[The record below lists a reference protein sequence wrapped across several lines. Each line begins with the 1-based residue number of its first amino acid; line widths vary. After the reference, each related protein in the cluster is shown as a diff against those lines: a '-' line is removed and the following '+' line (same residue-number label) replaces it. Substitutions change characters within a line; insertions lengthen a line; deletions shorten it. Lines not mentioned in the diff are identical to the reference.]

1 MRLALIALML
11 LIALWPGR
19 ALGEENTDK
28 ILDGLDVSGLQE
40 LQDETGGDLQ
50 VADLLG
56 QLARGEMELSPQNL
70 IDQAGRLFWNEFTGL
85 WPLAAALT
93 APVLLW
99 AVLRQFKGGQGGIS
113 QAAGYVCYLITALAL
128 LTIFAEQIQRIKEA
142 VDRVG
147 RLTQNLFPILMTLL
161 SATGGAGLS
170 GMLSPGAAAASAILT
185 QLVQGTAM
193 TIISMAAILAVIGN
207 LSPSLRLDGLFKLA
221 KSCAN
226 WLLGCLMVAF
236 LGIMSVQ
243 GMLGSAYDSASVET
257 VRYAVDNLMP
267 IVGGEVADTL
277 DVLISNA
284 LLVKNAAGVTGLILL
299 LQISLEPVLH
309 LVAVMLMLRIISAL
323 TEPVAEGP
331 VLSCMN
337 QFSEVMRCLLVAI
350 VCAAVLFMVLVGA
363 SLGAGNALAR
373 MR

>member
-70 IDQAGRLFWNEFTGL
+70 IDQVGRLFWNEFTGL
-85 WPLAAALT
+85 WPLAAVLT

-128 LTIFAEQIQRIKEA
+128 LTIFAGQIQRTKEA

-185 QLVQGTAM
+185 QLVQGAAM

-236 LGIMSVQ
+236 LGVMSVQ

-277 DVLISNA
+277 DVLISSA

-323 TEPVAEGP
+323 TEPVADGP

>member
-128 LTIFAEQIQRIKEA
+128 LTIFAGQIQRTKEA

-277 DVLISNA
+277 DVLISSA

>member
-70 IDQAGRLFWNEFTGL
+70 IDQVGRLFWNEFTGL

-128 LTIFAEQIQRIKEA
+128 LTIFAGQIQRTKEA

-185 QLVQGTAM
+185 QLVQGAAM

-277 DVLISNA
+277 DVLISSA

>member
-70 IDQAGRLFWNEFTGL
+70 IDQVGRLFWNEFTGL

-128 LTIFAEQIQRIKEA
+128 LTIFAGQIQRTKEA

-170 GMLSPGAAAASAILT
+170 GMLSPGAVAASAILT
-185 QLVQGTAM
+185 QLVQGAAM

-236 LGIMSVQ
+236 LGVMSVQ

-277 DVLISNA
+277 DVLISSA

-309 LVAVMLMLRIISAL
+309 LVAVMLMLRVISAL
-323 TEPVAEGP
+323 TEPVADGP

>member
-70 IDQAGRLFWNEFTGL
+70 IDQVGRLFWNEFTGL

-128 LTIFAEQIQRIKEA
+128 LTIFAGQIQRTKEA

-185 QLVQGTAM
+185 QLVQGAAM

-236 LGIMSVQ
+236 LGVMSVQ

-277 DVLISNA
+277 DVLISSA

>member
-70 IDQAGRLFWNEFTGL
+70 IDQVGRLFWNEFTGL

-128 LTIFAEQIQRIKEA
+128 LTIFAGQIQRTKEA

-185 QLVQGTAM
+185 QLVQGAAM

-236 LGIMSVQ
+236 LGVMSVQ

-277 DVLISNA
+277 DVLISSA

-309 LVAVMLMLRIISAL
+309 LVAVMLMLRVISAL
-323 TEPVAEGP
+323 TEPVADGP

>member
-70 IDQAGRLFWNEFTGL
+70 IDQAGRLFWNEFIGF

-99 AVLRQFKGGQGGIS
+99 AVLRQFKGGQGGLS

-277 DVLISNA
+277 DVLISSA

>member
-70 IDQAGRLFWNEFTGL
+70 IDQVGRLFWNEFTGL

-128 LTIFAEQIQRIKEA
+128 LTIFAGQIQRTKEA

-185 QLVQGTAM
+185 QLVQGAAM

-207 LSPSLRLDGLFKLA
+207 LNPSLRLDGLFKLA

-236 LGIMSVQ
+236 LGVMSVQ

-277 DVLISNA
+277 DVLISSA

-309 LVAVMLMLRIISAL
+309 LVAVMLMLRVISAL
-323 TEPVAEGP
+323 TEPVADGP

>member
-70 IDQAGRLFWNEFTGL
+70 IDQVGRLFWNEFTGL

-128 LTIFAEQIQRIKEA
+128 LTIFAGQIQRAKEA

-185 QLVQGTAM
+185 QLVQGAAM

-236 LGIMSVQ
+236 LGVMSVQ

-277 DVLISNA
+277 DVLISSA

-323 TEPVAEGP
+323 TEPVADGP

>member
-70 IDQAGRLFWNEFTGL
+70 IDQVGRLFWNEFTGL

-128 LTIFAEQIQRIKEA
+128 LTIFAGQIQRTKEA

-185 QLVQGTAM
+185 QLVQGAAM

-236 LGIMSVQ
+236 LGVMSVQ

-277 DVLISNA
+277 DVLISSA

-323 TEPVAEGP
+323 TEPVADGP

>member
-50 VADLLG
+50 IADLLG

-128 LTIFAEQIQRIKEA
+128 LTIFAGQIQRTKEA

-207 LSPSLRLDGLFKLA
+207 LSPSLRLDELFKLA

-350 VCAAVLFMVLVGA
+350 VCAVVLFMVLVGA